1 MTKKKKSKFAW
12 LNKKTGA
19 ISLAG
24 IIGILGSVW
33 TLDQHWLPREIH
45 NISIAQVNQSIGGL
59 QKEVALQ
66 SARNEVFYWMRRE
79 NELKAEC
86 ARNPKSAIAKADL
99 EEAIIERRRAED
111 NVKKLQNAK

>member
-1 MTKKKKSKFAW
+1 MVRKKKSKFNW
-12 LNKKTGA
+12 LNKKVGLFG
-19 ISLAG
+19 LAG
-24 IIGILGSVW
+24 VIGLLGSVW

-45 NISIAQVNQSIGGL
+45 NIAIGQVNQSIGGL

-86 ARNPKSAIAKADL
+86 ARNPRNISTKADL
-99 EEAIIERRRAED
+99 EEAVVERRRAED